1 MLSDDPLMRSG
12 LMLAGANN
20 VWSGKPVK
28 GIQDGI
34 LTGYE
39 ISNLSLP
46 NTKLVVLSAC
56 ETGLGQIEGSEG
68 INGLQR
74 AFKIAGVKSLV
85 MSLWRV
91 PDNTTS
97 EFMQLFY
104 QKLFE
109 KKNIRQAFDEAQA
122 LMKNKYKSQPH
133 KWAGLILIQ

>member
-20 VWSGKPVK
+20 VWSGKPLK

-39 ISNLSLP
+39 ISNLYLP

-56 ETGLGQIEGSEG
+56 ETGLGNIEGSEG
-68 INGLQR
+68 VNGLQR
-74 AFKIAGVKSLV
+74 AFKLAGAKNLL

-91 PDNTTS
+91 PDNTTA
-97 EFMQLFY
+97 EFMQIFY
-104 QKLFE
+104 EKLFS
-109 KKNIRQAFDEAQA
+109 KKTISQAFGEAQTF
-122 LMKNKYKSQPH
+122 MKNKYRNEPH
-133 KWAGLILIQ
+133 KWAGLILVQ